1 MTAYLLNSRV
11 MIALVVWDYYH
22 NNGRAHLDNLIQ
34 FLNKNSSVNQ
44 SQSQKDNS
52 RQKNYLNIGSRSV
65 VRKRDDLR
73 IPQIHPQRWR
83 HLLQRVDELL
93 GHSIVPTLHN

>member
-44 SQSQKDNS
+44 SQSQ
-52 RQKNYLNIGSRSV
+52 
-65 VRKRDDLR
+65 
-73 IPQIHPQRWR
+73 
-83 HLLQRVDELL
+83 
-93 GHSIVPTLHN
+93 